1 MNLRQAST
9 LAIFPI
15 AFAAIGPTY
24 SEGYSDLLRQR
35 GNESAPTVVLRTSDL
50 RSAYLI
56 RSGQVRYDA
65 SDTTPAGLRR
75 QLQRHF
81 DTVVAFLLLN
91 TPDSIEVALDRLQ
104 TEQRASWSTADRE
117 AWRDRLIA
125 SRRALII
132 RLVDYRNRGQ
142 FPRNEGRAAAPVPI
156 FVDNHNIACAVGHL
170 MRISHRERD
179 VAGIQRESN
188 LVYVPDVTA
197 GPLVAWTLTS
207 GITLEEAALI
217 QPAYGPVLLPKPD
230 DAIEVLN
237 SDATFEFENLRY
249 SKFQIFAGDDPTSPS
264 VNIPV
269 THQACSWFGC
279 GITFPIIWDADLSR
293 DLTLVP
299 DFELLVRDV
308 TSSEL
313 QPNPPL
319 LSSFPRVV
327 VQFDVEVTAPNL
339 RITQLPGGG
348 SLLSNSYFDGRQ
360 FRLFVN
366 DCAIVCGSINVT
378 IQPQHVQPRSARNLA
393 LDCRK

>member
-1 MNLRQAST
+1 
-9 LAIFPI
+9 
-15 AFAAIGPTY
+15 
-24 SEGYSDLLRQR
+24 
-35 GNESAPTVVLRTSDL
+35 
-50 RSAYLI
+50 
-56 RSGQVRYDA
+56 
-65 SDTTPAGLRR
+65 
-75 QLQRHF
+75 
-81 DTVVAFLLLN
+81 
-91 TPDSIEVALDRLQ
+91 
-104 TEQRASWSTADRE
+104 
-117 AWRDRLIA
+117 
-125 SRRALII
+125 
-132 RLVDYRNRGQ
+132 
-142 FPRNEGRAAAPVPI
+142 
-156 FVDNHNIACAVGHL
+156 

-299 DFELLVRDV
+299 DFELFVRDV

-366 DCAIVCGSINVT
+366 DSRDRLWIDQRHNPAPTCAATFCQEFGFGLPQVIQFEHGNRPRTHGDEFRPTDRMTVVTEMYFPPDQAYRGQFINFALVAVPEPATTMLIALAIGTCAISRWRTQI
-378 IQPQHVQPRSARNLA
+378 
-393 LDCRK
+393 D